1 MDTQIQGQGA
11 QDCRCWQAGASGER
25 ISIDGIHYG
34 EIKARLDK
42 QMPSN
47 AWLTIAI
54 KEGKNREIRHVME
67 HLGYTVSRLLRLS
80 YGPFQ
85 LGKMTEA
92 SIEEVKPAILKEQLA
107 VRLMPL

>member
-1 MDTQIQGQGA
+1 
-11 QDCRCWQAGASGER
+11 
-25 ISIDGIHYG
+25 
-34 EIKARLDK
+34 
-42 QMPSN
+42 
-47 AWLTIAI
+47 
-54 KEGKNREIRHVME
+54 ME